1 MNHSCFVSSLSI
13 IEPFIPFYERDIF
26 LISIIIFHLSLLQAK
41 HTDNVYIVTT
51 LVHTKPLLIKQTWF
65 EEIKKEYF
73 LECSIYNHVFV
84 YTLLHAEDPFIQQ
97 MSYNYWPKIWKGC
110 WNKLL
115 LPAFLLTL
123 PCQNHENF
131 LNHVT

>member
-13 IEPFIPFYERDIF
+13 QPFIPFYERDIF

-41 HTDNVYIVTT
+41 HTDNVYIVTK
-51 LVHTKPLLIKQTWF
+51 LVHAKPLLIKQTWF
-65 EEIKKEYF
+65 EERNIF
-73 LECSIYNHVFV
+73 RMLNIHVFV

-123 PCQNHENF
+123 PCQNHEHF